1 MAILSSVILALT
13 LVATVMAVLRLF
25 DVRVLL
31 SAEEYLVIADK
42 GPRNIFAFATHYFFG
57 VFLVCVLS
65 TSTDGSVCVDINAY
79 ERAALLA
86 CFCCLTLITLL
97 LFL

>member
-1 MAILSSVILALT
+1 
-13 LVATVMAVLRLF
+13 MAVLHLF
-25 DVRVLL
+25 DVRGLL

-42 GPRNIFAFATHYFFG
+42 GPRNVFAFATHYFFG

-65 TSTDGSVCVDINAY
+65 TTTHASVCVDIKAH

-86 CFCCLTLITLL
+86 CCGCLTLTTLL

>member
-1 MAILSSVILALT
+1 MAILTSVILALA
-13 LVATVMAVLRLF
+13 LVATVMTVLHLF

-31 SAEEYLVIADK
+31 SAEEYLVITEK
-42 GPRNIFAFATHYFFG
+42 GPRNVFAFATHYFFG

-65 TSTDGSVCVDINAY
+65 TSTDGSVCDGINTY
-79 ERAALLA
+79 ERAALLVG
-86 CFCCLTLITLL
+86 FCGLTLITLV

>member
-1 MAILSSVILALT
+1 MALA
-13 LVATVMAVLRLF
+13 ATIMAVLRLV

-57 VFLVCVLS
+57 VFLLCVLS
-65 TSTDGSVCVDINAY
+65 TTTGVSVCVGISAY

-86 CFCCLTLITLL
+86 GFFGLTLTTLL